1 MQRRNTFFCRF
12 QEFISKAKT
21 TSQANN
27 TKGSA
32 MHLLAT
38 SSAVLMI
45 SSIYSAIR
53 RWYAKPMECYKRGEF
68 EVQLQIDGI
77 GGIKELALAAAI
89 TDSKDAS
96 QYVVFF
102 TTDDCNPDSVI
113 DNAWLDKGCSSKLP
127 NAPTEYKS
135 CCQDGSLSS
144 IEAQELN
151 NIVSIL

>member
-1 MQRRNTFFCRF
+1 
-12 QEFISKAKT
+12 
-21 TSQANN
+21 
-27 TKGSA
+27 

-45 SSIYSAIR
+45 SSVYGMDVTVWANKDCHGFNSIR

-135 CCQDGSLSS
+135 WSVWDMCANSEPECSL
-144 IEAQELN
+144 E
-151 NIVSIL
+151 